1 MKASS
6 SRAASNSALRGR
18 AANSEKVEV
27 IVCPSRLEGRARAR
41 PPRTRLVGSCFVS
54 RDRLFKIAAFLASR
68 GAKLRQRCK
77 LFLRLVHVACFHE
90 ELAEIFARSLVVRLQ
105 VERLRVVGKR
115 GRV

>member
-27 IVCPSRLEGRARAR
+27 IVGPSGMVGRAQAR
-41 PPRTRLVGSCFVS
+41 PPRPRSIGSCLVG
-54 RDRLFKIAAFLASR
+54 RDRLFEILAFFASR

-77 LFLRLVHVACFHE
+77 LFLRLVHVACLHE
-90 ELAEIFARSLVVRLQ
+90 ELAKIFTRSLV
-105 VERLRVVGKR
+105 
-115 GRV
+115 